1 MKKRNSTKAW
11 ELSVNRLDLCFK
23 KRMIGRQI
31 SGFTPWAYALKFIRD
46 SVRHE
51 TVETYIRDTII
62 VIIINLIEVSGVF
75 NKVVNWGHNRTTTAT
90 TTNFFFSQFKFFDD
104 ITTYITTELTRNVL
118 KALLFRKLNLLLL
131 ASKYICLFLCE
142 V

>member
-1 MKKRNSTKAW
+1 MKKRNSTKAL

-46 SVRHE
+46 WVRHE
-51 TVETYIRDTII
+51 TVETYIRRAKAIRDTII
-62 VIIINLIEVSGVF
+62 VIIINLIEVSGLF

-90 TTNFFFSQFKFFDD
+90 TTNFFSHNLNFLMTLQLTSQQ
-104 ITTYITTELTRNVL
+104 
-118 KALLFRKLNLLLL
+118 
-131 ASKYICLFLCE
+131 S
-142 V
+142 